1 MVCDCCKSRG
11 KTWEGSDPKCAF
23 DSEGNFLS
31 DNWNCG
37 TMNELRFIAN
47 EIGTVNRDDNSC
59 GTIGYVPVDNDF
71 APDDFDTFG
80 GYIVMMWY
88 KDRGR
93 TDNAVFMTDDETS
106 DITIKHA
113 ELAITTYQTYRKG
126 GRLT

>member
-1 MVCDCCKSRG
+1 
-11 KTWEGSDPKCAF
+11 
-23 DSEGNFLS
+23 
-31 DNWNCG
+31 
-37 TMNELRFIAN
+37 MNELRFIAN